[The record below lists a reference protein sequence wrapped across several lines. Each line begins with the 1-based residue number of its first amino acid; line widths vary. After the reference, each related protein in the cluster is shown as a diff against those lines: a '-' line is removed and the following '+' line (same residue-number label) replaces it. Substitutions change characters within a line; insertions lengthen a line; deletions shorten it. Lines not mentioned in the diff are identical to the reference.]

1 MTQKILS
8 FVVPAYNV
16 EPYIETCLDSF
27 LCDEVLDQIEVIVVN
42 DGSSDR
48 TAEIVEGYVKKW
60 PEVFRLYS
68 QENGGHGAA
77 LNAGAALVSGKYLK
91 AIDSDDWVITENLP
105 EFVRKLQS
113 CKADVVLTP
122 YHQIDMETG
131 EKSVWKMF
139 VPEYDRCYTFEE
151 IMNDW
156 KAFDRCLTFHGIS
169 YRTEFYRE
177 YPYRLPGK
185 IFYEDH
191 EFAAIPCVHAGSI
204 CPMDLFLYQYRVG
217 NPQQSVSADNRL
229 KRIGHVEQV
238 TLDLLRYGKAHPELS
253 GSARGFLMKKAEGV
267 ALSYYITGCI
277 LDPDK
282 RHGRRL
288 CKEFNQK
295 LSDIDQGFCKK
306 LEKKYAAYLVMSLFH
321 VNEKRYQQVMQSSIY
336 RKIRHNHTIGQ
347 EK

>member
-42 DGSSDR
+42 DGSTDR

-60 PEVFRLYS
+60 PEVLRLHS

-77 LNAGAALVSGKYLK
+77 LNAGAALVSGQYLK
-91 AIDSDDWVITENLP
+91 AIDSDDWAITENLP

-113 CKADVVLTP
+113 CEADVVLTP
-122 YHQIDMETG
+122 YHQIDMGTG

-238 TLDLLRYGKAHPELS
+238 TLDLLQYGKAHPELS

-267 ALSYYITGCI
+267 ALIFFITECI
-277 LDPDK
+277 LNPEK
-282 RHGRRL
+282 KAGRQNCRF
-288 CKEFNQK
+288 FN
-295 LSDIDQGFCKK
+295 KK
-306 LEKKYAAYLVMSLFH
+306 LEQINPLFYRQIKKKY
-321 VNEKRYQQVMQSSIY
+321 EIY
-336 RKIRHNHTIGQ
+336 RILSVLHIDERGYHNLIQSNISRIIRHAHII
-347 EK
+347 ERE

>member
-42 DGSSDR
+42 DGSTDR

-60 PEVFRLYS
+60 PEVFRLHS

-113 CKADVVLTP
+113 CEADVVLTP
-122 YHQIDMETG
+122 YHQIDMGTG

-139 VPEYDRCYTFEE
+139 VPEYDRSYTFEE
-151 IMNDW
+151 VMSDW

-191 EFAAIPCVHAGSI
+191 EFATIPCVHAGSI

-238 TLDLLRYGKAHPELS
+238 TLDLLQYGKEHPELS

-267 ALSYYITGCI
+267 ALIYYVTGCI
-277 LDPDK
+277 QDPDRK
-282 RHGRRL
+282 RGRRN
-288 CKEFNQK
+288 CRCFSEKIAETAPEFYQQ
-295 LSDIDQGFCKK
+295 IRKK
-306 LEKKYAAYLVMSLFH
+306 INVFFWMNRLHM
-321 VNEKRYQQVMQSSIY
+321 NESRYQQFMRSELY
-336 RKIRHNHTIGQ
+336 RRLRHKYKTEQ
-347 EK
+347 EG